1 MGERIAII
9 GGTAGIGYSI
19 AVRLA
24 KIGKSIVIGSR
35 FQWKAEEAAK
45 TINSMFKEVCAD
57 GAVNRKAAS
66 EAEIVI
72 LTVPFKA
79 QVEIAE
85 NISDC
90 LKPNSILI
98 DVTIPIKRS
107 EDGFFSLIRL
117 KEGSAAE
124 RLRKIIPEDVSLI
137 ASFKN
142 ISQYIIDRLD
152 YIPKPSILLC
162 GDSMEAKK
170 KVVNLIDEMG
180 GEPVD
185 CGPLSN
191 AFLLEALGVLM
202 VNIESIS
209 RRNAYVRFEKLPD

>member
-1 MGERIAII
+1 MEERIAII

-24 KIGKSIVIGSR
+24 KIGKNVVIGSR
-35 FQWKAEEAAK
+35 FRWKAEEVAK
-45 TINSMFKEVCAD
+45 NIENMLRGVHVE
-57 GAVNRKAAS
+57 GAVNYDAVSK
-66 EAEIVI
+66 AEIVI

-85 NISDC
+85 DIRDFFKS
-90 LKPNSILI
+90 NSILI

-117 KEGSAAE
+117 KEGSATE
-124 RLRKIIPEDVSLI
+124 RLRKIIPENVSLV

-142 ISQYIIDRLD
+142 ISQHVINSMD
-152 YIPKPSILLC
+152 YTLKPSILLC

-170 KVVNLIDEMG
+170 KVANLINEMG

-191 AFLLEALGVLM
+191 AILLEALGVLM
-202 VNIESIS
+202 INIESIT
-209 RRNAYVRFEKLPD
+209 RRNIYVRFEGASH

>member
-1 MGERIAII
+1 MGENIAII
-9 GGTAGIGYSI
+9 GGTAGVGYSI

-45 TINSMFKEVCAD
+45 TIKNTLKEAYVE
-57 GAVNRKAAS
+57 GAVNHDAVSK
-66 EAEIVI
+66 AEIVI

-85 NISDC
+85 GIRDF

-98 DVTIPIKRS
+98 DVTIPVKRS

-117 KEGSAAE
+117 KEGSATE
-124 RLRKIIPEDVSLI
+124 RLRKIIPENVSLV

-142 ISQYIIDRLD
+142 ISQHVIDSLD
-152 YIPKPSILLC
+152 YAPKPSILLC

-170 KVVNLIDEMG
+170 KVVNLINEMG

-191 AFLLEALGVLM
+191 AVLLEALGVLM
-202 VNIESIS
+202 INIESVS
-209 RRNAYVRFEKLPD
+209 RRNIYVRFEKISD